1 MLRYFNLYFHYLR
14 RTGLFHFLASNLL
27 KLLLAIAIL
36 IGALFLMESYVI
48 SIKEIFSLL
57 VLNVSTGLVFAI
69 FVISESLL
77 GLLPPDLFILWS
89 KELSNQL
96 QWNPWWLLGVLALL
110 SYIGGMISYFLGMK
124 IIHIPSIHNWSFK
137 KYGTLFTNLKK
148 WGGFFVVVSALLP
161 VPFAVV
167 MLICGATQYPV
178 RWAAVLALFRFVRFF
193 GYALFLFE
201 LV

>member
-1 MLRYFNLYFHYLR
+1 
-14 RTGLFHFLASNLL
+14 LASNLL
-27 KLLLAIAIL
+27 KLVLAIAIL

-57 VLNVSTGLVFAI
+57 VLNVSTGLVFAV
-69 FVISESLL
+69 FVISESFL

-89 KELSNQL
+89 KELSSL
-96 QWNPWWLLGVLALL
+96 LHWNPWWLLGLLALL
-110 SYIGGMISYFLGMK
+110 SYIGGMISYFLGMR

-137 KYGTLFTNLKK
+137 KYGALFANLKK

-167 MLICGATQYPV
+167 MLICGATKYPLK
-178 RWAAVLALFRFVRFF
+178 WAAFLALFRFVRFF

>member
-1 MLRYFNLYFHYLR
+1 M
-14 RTGLFHFLASNLL
+14 
-27 KLLLAIAIL
+27 
-36 IGALFLMESYVI
+36 
-48 SIKEIFSLL
+48 

-96 QWNPWWLLGVLALL
+96 QWNPWWLLGLLALL
-110 SYIGGMISYFLGMK
+110 SYIGGMVSYFLGMK
-124 IIHIPSIHNWSFK
+124 IILIPSIHNWCFK
-137 KYGTLFTNLKK
+137 KYSTLFVNLKK
-148 WGGFFVVVSALLP
+148 WGSFFVVVSALLP
-161 VPFAVV
+161 IPFAVV
-167 MLICGATQYPV
+167 MLICGATQYPLK
-178 RWAAVLALFRFVRFF
+178 WAAILALFRFVRFF